1 MASLSENPDE
11 LELEDFVAAHLQSRG
26 VYVETGVTAREPQ
39 DILELDIVW
48 TDYIENALRQNAV
61 EVKSGKWQLGDLF
74 KFYGW
79 TQYLHLPPGQFV
91 CKRLPERLPPEVVAN
106 LCNRMNLQFIH
117 IENFASVDSHFTSL
131 GLREPAAPWLPDLW
145 RFSYWAQRRLL
156 DILSRAIGKGTCPE
170 SAKAAKNYAKLIND
184 AIFFE
189 PDVRTRVKSLFLTH
203 NKHPR
208 LALTVANELA
218 GQGVDFDNP
227 SEACTVFKDAL
238 YKGMHYPVQT
248 CLYLGH
254 RARLAILK
262 AAVDYTIAKKQGLLK
277 KEILKIF
284 DFKID
289 VGELDLYHGFGDAAD
304 SLSRARSFKLFPTFW
319 QVFLWGWGGF
329 ILMDRKEDEYAALS
343 LETGVPVEEIDIALS
358 AFDQLFS
365 NASPWFKSPAGDT
378 RNFLKLMPAPMLGI
392 GSFGRLQRYGK
403 SEYRDLGFTDDTA
416 RRMAVNHMSAKNLLD
431 LPDDELVT

>member
-26 VYVETGVTAREPQ
+26 VYVETGVTSREPQ

-91 CKRLPERLPPEVVAN
+91 CKRLPERLPPEVVVN
-106 LCNRMNLQFIH
+106 LCKRMNLQFIH
-117 IENFASVDSHFTSL
+117 IENFVSVDCHFTPL
-131 GLREPAAPWLPDLW
+131 GLRQPVAPWIPSLW

-156 DILSRAIGKGTCPE
+156 DILSKAIGRGTCPE

-189 PDVRTRVKSLFLTH
+189 PDVRSRVKLLFLAH
-203 NKHPR
+203 QKHPR
-208 LALTVANELA
+208 LALTSANELDGRGA
-218 GQGVDFDNP
+218 SFDNP
-227 SEACTVFKDAL
+227 NENCQVFREAL
-238 YKGMHYPVQT
+238 YEGNHYPVQT

-262 AAVDYTIAKKQGLLK
+262 AAVDYTIAKEHGLLRE
-277 KEILKIF
+277 EIVKIF
-284 DFKID
+284 DVEID
-289 VGELDLYHGFGDAAD
+289 VGELDLYHGFVDAAER
-304 SLSRARSFKLFPTFW
+304 LAQARSFKLFPTFW

-329 ILMDRKEDEYAALS
+329 ILTDRKDAEYAALS

-358 AFDQLFS
+358 AFDLLFS
-365 NASPWFKSPAGDT
+365 NASPWFKSPARDT
-378 RNFLKLMPAPMLGI
+378 RKFLKLMPTPMLGI
-392 GSFGRLQRYGK
+392 GSFARLQRYGK

-416 RRMAVNHMSAKNLLD
+416 RRMAVNHMSTKNLLD
-431 LPDDELVT
+431 LPDGELVT